1 MDESSNEPEE
11 QQEQQAPINLTLWW
25 SSIAGICA
33 IIIFGSVFVTMSY
46 RNRLQHE
53 FENYRPPLI
62 AKLEIDLDAVN
73 RDGKKVHL
81 GQLRD
86 KVFVAG
92 YQYTDCPSGCLGM
105 ATFMKMLLSEFGD
118 DPRFH
123 LVSIS
128 VNPKQDTPEK
138 MNAWVKDKGVD
149 APNWWFLTGDEETIR
164 KYMIKEFMFLGVEE
178 NKDAESIASEG
189 AFAHDQRLAL
199 VDGGGNIRGYYA
211 VMNPQE
217 GANEFRRLRRDL
229 KMVLNPKL
237 KLSDF
242 KE

>member
-1 MDESSNEPEE
+1 MEGNNQKSGEE
-11 QQEQQAPINLTLWW
+11 QKPPFSLTLWW
-25 SSIAGICA
+25 STIAGICA
-33 IIIFGSVFVTMSY
+33 IVILGPVFVLKSY
-46 RNRLQHE
+46 RDRRQYE
-53 FENYRPPLI
+53 FDNYRPPYL
-62 AKLEIDLDAVN
+62 AKLETDLDVIN
-73 RDGKKVHL
+73 RDGKKVRL
-81 GQLRD
+81 GQLEG
-86 KVFVAG
+86 KIYVVG
-92 YQYTDCPSGCLGM
+92 YQYTDCPMGCLGM
-105 ATFMKMLLSEFGD
+105 AVFMKTLLSEFGQ

-128 VNPKQDTPEK
+128 VNPKGDTPEK

-149 APNWWFLTGDEETIR
+149 SPNWWFLTGDEERIR
-164 KYMIKEFMFLGVEE
+164 EYMIKEFMFMGVKE
-178 NKDAESIASEG
+178 NSDPASIATDGE
-189 AFAHDQRLAL
+189 FAHDQRLAL

-217 GANEFRRLRRDL
+217 GANEFKRLRREL